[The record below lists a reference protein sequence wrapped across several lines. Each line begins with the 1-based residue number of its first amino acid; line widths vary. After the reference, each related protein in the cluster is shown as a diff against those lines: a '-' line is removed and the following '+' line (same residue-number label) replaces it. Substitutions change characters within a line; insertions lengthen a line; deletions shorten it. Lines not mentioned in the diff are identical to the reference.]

1 MADIGYN
8 DNVKVAG
15 RKFHIQ
21 TASNINKGYARCE
34 VFEAGRV
41 ITTHHTSFER
51 RGDSNSELLERR
63 IRKIVEDL
71 HQETKVEI
79 ELMFQIAE
87 KIKKLKHAPSNVK
100 VGLMF
105 LQNNLI
111 KDAIEQFEI
120 AINLDPK
127 SIIAIKHLAVCYIK
141 EERIDEAIELLEK
154 AIEEDSKFADI
165 HFNLGKAYFFKRQYE
180 KAIRHF
186 NEALKLNPQYYA
198 ASYHLAMTYLDSIVH
213 SADNSLLPPSTVRFQ
228 RSQQLLE
235 HLYSQDLYKF
245 TGIYP
250 QILKALNEKKI
261 AAAVKILNNN
271 QDVVFPLNVLGLI
284 GIDFY
289 LKFMYGG
296 KNLDADVVK
305 KYEEKLVEASKTH
318 PNYADIWNNLG
329 IVHLIQC
336 RNLFLQALTE
346 FDKALEINPS
356 FNKALKNKKLVENDG
371 KEFLILL
378 RAILR

>member
-21 TASNINKGYARCE
+21 TASNINKGFARCE
-34 VFEAGRV
+34 VFEDGRV
-41 ITTHHTSFER
+41 ITAHHTDFER
-51 RGDSNSELLERR
+51 RNDSNEELLDRR
-63 IRKIVEDL
+63 LRKIVEGL
-71 HQETKVEI
+71 HQETKTEI
-79 ELMFQIAE
+79 ELMFQISE
-87 KIKKLKHAPSNVK
+87 KITKLKHAPSNVK

-105 LQNNLI
+105 LQNNLTR
-111 KDAIEQFEI
+111 DAIEQFKVALE
-120 AINLDPK
+120 LDPK
-127 SIIAIKHLAVCYIK
+127 SLIAIKHLGVCYLK
-141 EERIDEAIELLEK
+141 EGHVNEAISLLERAIDE
-154 AIEEDSKFADI
+154 DNKFADI
-165 HFNLGKAYFFKRQYE
+165 HFNLGRAYFLKKKCE
-180 KAIRHF
+180 KSIKFF
-186 NEALKLNPQYYA
+186 NESLRLNPQYFA
-198 ASYHLAMTYLDSIVH
+198 ASYHLALTYLDSIIH
-213 SADNSLLPPSTVRFQ
+213 SPDNSLLPPPTVRFK
-228 RSQQLLE
+228 RSQHLLE
-235 HLYSQDLYKF
+235 YLDSQDLPKF
-245 TGIYP
+245 NNIYP
-250 QILKALNEKKI
+250 QIIKTLNEKKI
-261 AAAVKILNNN
+261 SSAVKILANS
-271 QDVVFPLNVLGLI
+271 QETIFPLNVMGLI

-296 KNLDADVVK
+296 KNLDTDVVK

-346 FDKALEINPS
+346 FDRALEINPF

-378 RAILR
+378 RAILK